1 MSPAAL
7 AATVILLALAALVVV
22 GARGSAVPAACRGG
36 RVMDA
41 VLILSAALAASGA
54 YNMLLG
60 WRLIRL
66 ASRYDAVRAELADAL
81 QLTVEEMEMN
91 HG

>member
-1 MSPAAL
+1 
-7 AATVILLALAALVVV
+7 
-22 GARGSAVPAACRGG
+22 
-36 RVMDA
+36 MDA